1 MVVATTDLA
10 QLKLGFDEYGDLLYP
25 DVRFGR
31 YEA

>member
-25 DVRFGR
+25 DVRFER